1 MGDISTLFTTTG
13 ITDSKRILHTPGEFA
28 KRNLLYV
35 QEVGKLKSLQPHK
48 SQREKLD
55 SFLFLG
61 VLSGAGTITIGN
73 VEFKVKKGYC
83 ALINCM
89 DYYAH
94 ESSKKMPWE
103 LMWVHFNGNTAK
115 EYFDLF
121 MEQNQQ
127 KNIFAPEGLVELEG
141 YINRLMEYQKEK
153 DLESELLSGNILG
166 QLINTCLFAVIHHE
180 KENQQKYKE
189 ICNEIRECVN
199 EKYQEPEL
207 LHIFTGRYGIDEEEL
222 DICFQKTYGITLRDY
237 IVNRRFTAAKE
248 LLRFTV
254 KPIKEIIEESGIGN
268 DDLFRKLFQDGE
280 KMTAEEYRM
289 KWSQWVK

>member
-73 VEFKVKKGYC
+73 AEFKVKKGYC

>member
-1 MGDISTLFTTTG
+1 MGDISTLFTTKG
-13 ITDSKRILHTPGEFA
+13 ITDSKRMLHTPGDFA
-28 KRNLLYV
+28 KKNLFYV

-48 SQREKLD
+48 SQRENLD

-61 VLSGAGTITIGN
+61 ILNGTGTVTIGN
-73 VEFKVKKGYC
+73 DEFRVEKGHC

-89 DYYAH
+89 NYYAH
-94 ESSKKMPWE
+94 ESSMENPWE
-103 LMWVHFNGNTAK
+103 LMWVHFNGNSAK

-121 MEQNQQ
+121 MAQNNQ
-127 KNIFAPEGLVELEG
+127 KNIFEPESLGELEG
-141 YINRLMEYQKEK
+141 FINKLMKYQNEK
-153 DLESELLSGNILG
+153 DLESELLSGSILV
-166 QLINTCLFAVIHHE
+166 QLINSSLFSVMHHE
-180 KENQQKYKE
+180 KVNQQKYKKM
-189 ICNEIRECVN
+189 CKDIRECVN

-207 LHIFTGRYGIDEEEL
+207 LQSFARKYAVSEMEIDT
-222 DICFQKTYGITLRDY
+222 CFQKTYGITLRDY

-268 DDLFRKLFQDGE
+268 EDLFRKLFQDGE

>member
-166 QLINTCLFAVIHHE
+166 QLINTCLFTVIHHE

>member
-121 MEQNQQ
+121 MEKNQQ

-166 QLINTCLFAVIHHE
+166 QLINASLFAVIHHE
-180 KENQQKYKE
+180 KENQQKYKK

-207 LHIFTGRYGIDEEEL
+207 LHIFASRYGIDEEEL

>member
-1 MGDISTLFTTTG
+1 MSDISTLFTTTG

-28 KRNLLYV
+28 KSNLLYV

-73 VEFKVKKGYC
+73 TEFDVKQGYC

-94 ESSKKMPWE
+94 ESSKEMPWE

-115 EYFDLF
+115 EYFNLF
-121 MEQNQQ
+121 MEQNEQ
-127 KNIFAPEGLVELEG
+127 KNIFLLEDLVELED

-153 DLESELLSGNILG
+153 DLKSELLSGNILG
-166 QLINTCLFAVIHHE
+166 QLINACLFAVIHHE
-180 KENQQKYKE
+180 KENQQKYKK

-207 LHIFTGRYGIDEEEL
+207 LHIFTSRYGIDEEEL
-222 DICFQKTYGITLRDY
+222 DMCFQKTYGITLRDY

-248 LLRFTV
+248 LLRFTI
-254 KPIKEIIEESGIGN
+254 KPIKEIIEESGIRN

-289 KWSQWVK
+289 KWSQWIK